1 MLDNQG
7 RITLPKYIL
16 ERQDEIHP
24 KQEVLLFL
32 DRNNNEILIRS
43 KDNRIENNLH
53 FIRNAKIDDKGRVFV
68 PKAILKI
75 FSTANFL
82 PTEKNGKIYI
92 LIIEHAKKSE

>member
-1 MLDNQG
+1 MLDKEG

-32 DRNNNEILIRS
+32 DHNNREILIRS
-43 KDNRIENNLH
+43 KENRFEKNLH
-53 FIRNAKIDDKGRVFV
+53 FIRNAKIDEKGRVFV
-68 PKAILKI
+68 PKSILKI
-75 FSTANFL
+75 FSNANFL

-92 LIIEHAKKSE
+92 LIIDH